1 MTTPRIIPEERA
13 EWRLRYAL
21 DRTDLYYAQRVR
33 ALDALEAAE
42 ARAEKAERERQRS
55 HETRRKILVGAAV
68 LAEIEA
74 EPSARGVVQDILRR
88 RLTQERDRALF
99 PDLLP

>member
-1 MTTPRIIPEERA
+1 MSETPA
-13 EWRLRYAL
+13 SRLEKL
-21 DRTDLYYAQRVR
+21 KQRK
-33 ALDALEAAE
+33 AKLDAEI

-74 EPSARGVVQDILRR
+74 EPSLRGVVQDILRR